1 MVHFLGC
8 YNQVSFKKPVTEL
21 IKHKTMKKI
30 LLILSF
36 IACLPFANAQK
47 FAYVDVDYILSK
59 VPAYTSAQKQLNE
72 ISAKWQKEI
81 ETQQAAV
88 DKMYKDYKAEEL
100 LMTAKQKIERQ
111 NAIIQKE
118 NEVKEFQESK
128 FGYEG
133 ELFKK
138 KEELI
143 KPIQDKVYV
152 AIQKIAKDNDLDF
165 IFDKSSDM
173 IMLFSNPEYDKS
185 DEVLKEMG
193 IVLEENLYED

>member
-1 MVHFLGC
+1 
-8 YNQVSFKKPVTEL
+8 
-21 IKHKTMKKI
+21 MKNL

-36 IACLPFANAQK
+36 VACIPFANAQK
-47 FAYVDVDYILSK
+47 FAYVDVDYIMDK

-72 ISAKWQKEI
+72 LSAKWQKEI
-81 ETQQAAV
+81 ETKQANV
-88 DKMYKDYKAEEL
+88 DKMYRDYKAEEL
-100 LMTAKQKIERQ
+100 LLTNNQKIERQ
-111 NAIIQKE
+111 NTIIKKE
-118 NEVKEFQESK
+118 NEVKEYQEGK

-152 AIQKIAKDNDLDF
+152 AIQKIAKDNTLDF

-173 IMLFSNPEYDKS
+173 IMLFSNPEYDMS
-185 DEVLKEMG
+185 DEVLKELG
-193 IVLEENLYED
+193 VVLKEDEFED

>member
-1 MVHFLGC
+1 
-8 YNQVSFKKPVTEL
+8 
-21 IKHKTMKKI
+21 MKKI
-30 LLILSF
+30 FLILSF
-36 IACLPFANAQK
+36 IACIPLANAQK
-47 FAYVDVDYILSK
+47 FAYVDVDYILGK
-59 VPAYTSAQKQLNE
+59 VPAYTSAQKQLND

-100 LMTAKQKIERQ
+100 LLTTKQKIERQ

-128 FGYEG
+128 FGFEG

-152 AIQKIAKDNDLDF
+152 AIQKIAQENALDF
-165 IFDKSSDM
+165 LFDKSSDM
-173 IMLFSNPEYDKS
+173 IMLFSNTDYDLS

>member
-1 MVHFLGC
+1 
-8 YNQVSFKKPVTEL
+8 
-21 IKHKTMKKI
+21 MKNL

-36 IACLPFANAQK
+36 VACLPLANAQK
-47 FAYVDVDYILSK
+47 FAYVDVDYIMDK
-59 VPAYTSAQKQLNE
+59 VPAYNSAQKQLNE
-72 ISAKWQKEI
+72 LSTKWQKEI
-81 ETQQAAV
+81 ETKQADV
-88 DKMYKDYKAEEL
+88 DKMYRDYKAEEL
-100 LMTAKQKIERQ
+100 LLTSNQKIERQ
-111 NAIIQKE
+111 NAIITKE
-118 NEVKEFQESK
+118 NEVKKYQESK

-152 AIQKIAKDNDLDF
+152 AIQKIAKDDNLDF

-185 DEVLKEMG
+185 DEVLKELG
-193 IVLEENLYED
+193 VILEEEEFED